1 MKEAHTIIQKQKQI
15 GQDEKGDDF
24 QSTLSKLINSEKNLE
39 QLKLMYHQ
47 LASSKDVLK
56 KDLVVLE
63 KKYKRGQ
70 QKVKAYDN
78 ELKATRTQVSTFK
91 QKFRTLTDFI
101 NRKGG
106 LRVLNSLQDAP
117 GYESASRAGDQRS
130 TSPYQDMN
138 MEALDSARS
147 GVDLNASTV
156 KKSIRGGAPSTNTAV
171 SQDGRRR
178 IRGGGGRTQSTVGD
192 VNGNLS
198 QSTNPQDEAS
208 GS

>member
-106 LRVLNSLQDAP
+106 LRVLNSL
-117 GYESASRAGDQRS
+117 
-130 TSPYQDMN
+130 
-138 MEALDSARS
+138 
-147 GVDLNASTV
+147 
-156 KKSIRGGAPSTNTAV
+156 
-171 SQDGRRR
+171 
-178 IRGGGGRTQSTVGD
+178 
-192 VNGNLS
+192 
-198 QSTNPQDEAS
+198 
-208 GS
+208 